1 MNTTDVR
8 ATVTRVLIDETD
20 RANQVEVTPRTL
32 LADGGLALSSLSFM
46 RVLIRLEDEFGIE
59 LDDTAVMGA
68 RLTVVEDLMTVVRD
82 GAAGGAREEIR

>member
-20 RANQVEVTPRTL
+20 QADQVEVTPRTP

-59 LDDTAVMGA
+59 LDDSAVMGA
-68 RLTVVEDLMTVVRD
+68 RLTVVEDLITVVRD
-82 GAAGGAREEIR
+82 GAANGAREEIR